1 MQLSKKQINSYN
13 TFGYVVIKAPYSE
26 SLLRNAL
33 NTVEATLQPIGKKI
47 IDTKGN
53 HFRLQPQVTDSYWCA
68 LDHSLP
74 FLQME
79 LHHQVI
85 ELAKQI
91 EGDTDIYFRN
101 GGINELAPGRSFLW
115 HRDSGDEYVE
125 FMHYLSGSNKEN
137 GCLRVVPGSHKGS
150 IDKLSNQV
158 QDLRRDEWGTST
170 PDPHRADV
178 ELPDEVSL
186 ALGPDKL
193 LIRSSKIFHSTWLNK
208 SDGGR
213 LMHHWLFRPSH
224 IQDHRFNFSNCLTKE
239 LIGKLTFDQRQVL
252 WLDRK
257 FKLSE
262 RWANEHEREG
272 DKIKWGIS

>member
-13 TFGYVVIKAPYSE
+13 TFGYVVIKAPYLE

-33 NTVEATLQPIGKKI
+33 NTVEARLQPIGKKI

-125 FMHYLSGSNKEN
+125 FMHYLSGSNK
-137 GCLRVVPGSHKGS
+137 K
-150 IDKLSNQV
+150 
-158 QDLRRDEWGTST
+158 
-170 PDPHRADV
+170 
-178 ELPDEVSL
+178 
-186 ALGPDKL
+186 
-193 LIRSSKIFHSTWLNK
+193 RS
-208 SDGGR
+208 
-213 LMHHWLFRPSH
+213 
-224 IQDHRFNFSNCLTKE
+224 
-239 LIGKLTFDQRQVL
+239 
-252 WLDRK
+252 
-257 FKLSE
+257 
-262 RWANEHEREG
+262 
-272 DKIKWGIS
+272 DKIEYAKNQNKNSVIIAKSALAPPNSIVVSPVPLISIGVSTVTQSPPLSLQ